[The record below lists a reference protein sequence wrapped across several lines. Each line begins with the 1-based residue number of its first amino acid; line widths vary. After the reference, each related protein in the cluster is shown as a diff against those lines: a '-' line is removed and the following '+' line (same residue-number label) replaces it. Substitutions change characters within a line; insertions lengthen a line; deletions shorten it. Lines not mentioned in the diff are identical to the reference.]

1 MIEMAAQNTVLM
13 DVECA
18 ILGRPVGP
26 DDIQS
31 FLARHRIA
39 TLYDVLRFFAQDF
52 VAAFDHLHEVKAIFT
67 VRDRN
72 WLTDARIALARF
84 RDECNRIGLQR
95 HKTGL
100 FHIAHLVE
108 SNGSEDELTAAVDAM
123 RLAVIGE
130 LTDIVCLVVD
140 DKHSGCLFPTEPL
153 LGKAVDDAFPGAARD
168 INEAGKCLALER
180 YDAVAVYLCAVI
192 QTGISALAKHLGQR
206 VNYDSDDWNAI
217 IQKHYCPA
225 INRIESTG

>member
-52 VAAFDHLHEVKAIFT
+52 VAAFDHPHEVKAIFT

-100 FHIAHLVE
+100 FHIAQRYCQMLWTGRV
-108 SNGSEDELTAAVDAM
+108 
-123 RLAVIGE
+123 RRR
-130 LTDIVCLVVD
+130 VVRSVL
-140 DKHSGCLFPTEPL
+140 HP
-153 LGKAVDDAFPGAARD
+153 
-168 INEAGKCLALER
+168 
-180 YDAVAVYLCAVI
+180 
-192 QTGISALAKHLGQR
+192 
-206 VNYDSDDWNAI
+206 
-217 IQKHYCPA
+217 
-225 INRIESTG
+225 